1 MSLISLVIFGQNSLN
16 EFRQRQKYTEIM
28 RFELIFRHFF
38 FNVDVDGSR
47 EKTIK
52 DYIKVSVVAT

>member
-1 MSLISLVIFGQNSLN
+1 MSKGCPKVV
-16 EFRQRQKYTEIM
+16 KYTEIM
-28 RFELIFRHFF
+28 CFELFFRHFV

-52 DYIKVSVVAT
+52 DYIKVSVVANLECVNM

>member
-1 MSLISLVIFGQNSLN
+1 MSKGC
-16 EFRQRQKYTEIM
+16 QKVEKYIEILS
-28 RFELIFRHFF
+28 FELFFRYFV

-52 DYIKVSVVAT
+52 DYIKVSVVVNLECGNM

>member
-1 MSLISLVIFGQNSLN
+1 MSK
-16 EFRQRQKYTEIM
+16 ECQKVEKHIEIIC
-28 RFELIFRHFF
+28 FELFFRHFI

-52 DYIKVSVVAT
+52 DYIKVSVVANLECGNM